1 MSRLLAAVAI
11 LVVLGGVLYLALG
24 TGRSVVTYTP
34 DAVGQTGT
42 LYVVVDSVT
51 WNGPVGEAIRDE
63 LGRGLATLPQPE
75 PAFTIIR
82 QELNEQF
89 FNQLRRQHAVL
100 FAGPYTRPSTT
111 GRFLR
116 ARLDSAGVAALERGG
131 NGVFLRPN
139 LWARRQL
146 VVYATGPDDE
156 AVAAQIRARGAE
168 LRRAYDALARQR
180 MTRDM
185 FERGRQTDI
194 EDALLERH
202 GFAVGVQHDY
212 VLVRDTTFLTDAG
225 TRATFVRLRR
235 LAAAD
240 SWRDLFIYFED
251 DPRLERLNRESVLA
265 IREEVSRRFVRG
277 ADDSTYI
284 RVEDR
289 FPDRRPVVT
298 DTVSLA
304 GRFALETRGTWYL
317 GRDDGRSAGMG
328 GPFVNFAFYD
338 EDTGRF
344 YMIDGMVFAPRFDK
358 REFLRQMEVI
368 AHTFRTRDDDFAV
381 IDDRIADAAE

>member
-1 MSRLLAAVAI
+1 MTRLLAAAAI
-11 LVVLGGVLYLALG
+11 VVVLVGVLYLAFG
-24 TGRSVVTYTP
+24 TGRSVITYTP

-42 LYVVVDSVT
+42 LYVVADSAT
-51 WNGPVGEAIRDE
+51 WNGPVGDAIRDE

-75 PAFTIIR
+75 PAFTLIR
-82 QELNEQF
+82 QDLTEQF

-116 ARLDSAGVAALERGG
+116 ARLDSSGVAALERGG

-139 LWARRQL
+139 LWATRQL

-156 AVAAQIRARGAE
+156 TVAAQIRARGSE
-168 LRRAYDALARQR
+168 LRRAFDALARQR
-180 MTRDM
+180 LTRDM
-185 FERGRQTDI
+185 FERARQTDI
-194 EDALLERH
+194 EDRLLERH

-212 VLVRDTTFLTDAG
+212 VLVRDTTFVTDAG
-225 TRATFVRLRR
+225 TAGTFVRLRR
-235 LAAAD
+235 LAASD
-240 SWRDLFIYFED
+240 SWRDLFIYFEE
-251 DPRLERLNRESVLA
+251 DPRLERLNREAVLA
-265 IREEVSRRFVRG
+265 LREDLSRRFVRG

-289 FPDRRPVVT
+289 FPDRRPIVT
-298 DTVSLA
+298 DTVGLN

-317 GRDDGRSAGMG
+317 GREDGRSAGMG
-328 GPFVNFAFYD
+328 GPFVNYAFYD
-338 EDTGRF
+338 DDTGRF

-358 REFLRQMEVI
+358 REFLRQMEAI

-381 IDDRIADAAE
+381 TGERLAEAD